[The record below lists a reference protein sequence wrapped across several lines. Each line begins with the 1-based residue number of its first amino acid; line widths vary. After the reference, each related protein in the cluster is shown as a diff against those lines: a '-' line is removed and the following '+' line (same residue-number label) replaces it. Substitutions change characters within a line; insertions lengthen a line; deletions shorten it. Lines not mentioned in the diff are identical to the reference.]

1 MAKRKKRRGSA
12 RDAPS
17 GAPAQPRRA
26 APARPARAERSGP
39 RELGA
44 YGERPQAPWHPW
56 PLSELLIF
64 VGALAIAIGMIRG
77 PERNLTTIVVGIGA
91 VLIGTLEVSVR
102 EHFSG
107 YRSHTM
113 LLAVVPVVV
122 LHSAVVIG
130 LAGGLATM
138 AGDLWESILKRRYG
152 VKDSGDIIPG
162 HGGLLD
168 RVDGLLFAILAVAA
182 ARFIHQIGWA
192 N

>member
-1 MAKRKKRRGSA
+1 VAKRKKRRGSA

-130 LAGGLATM
+130 LAALTSIPRWVNVALLPLDVALLVVLFRWLRRRFDQARRERVAT
-138 AGDLWESILKRRYG
+138 ERR
-152 VKDSGDIIPG
+152 
-162 HGGLLD
+162 
-168 RVDGLLFAILAVAA
+168 
-182 ARFIHQIGWA
+182 
-192 N
+192 